1 MNYTC
6 KDLTEKE
13 LYFIKYTREYETY
26 IWITIIL
33 FAIIQG
39 CIRETTTNKT
49 PMGIFIQYLRKK
61 TLNIPQFIKIILV
74 IVISIGVGDFI
85 PTIKTQIILAYL
97 LTFYILN

>member
-6 KDLTEKE
+6 KDLTKKE
-13 LYFIKYTREYETY
+13 LYLIKYTREYETY

-33 FAIIQG
+33 FAMIQG
-39 CIRETTTNKT
+39 CIRETTTDKT

-61 TLNIPQFIKIILV
+61 TLNLPHFIQTILI

-85 PTIKTQIILAYL
+85 PTIKTQLILAYL
-97 LTFYILN
+97 LTFYIFN